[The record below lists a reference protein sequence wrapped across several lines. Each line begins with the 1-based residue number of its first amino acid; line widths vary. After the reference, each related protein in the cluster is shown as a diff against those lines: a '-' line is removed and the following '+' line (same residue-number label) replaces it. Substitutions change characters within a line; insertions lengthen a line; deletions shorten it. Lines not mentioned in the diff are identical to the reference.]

1 MTCVLWFAA
10 PRASLVLVTVHVLS
24 QALFTVGAHAREIR
38 CSPAFAPTGR
48 WLAALAP
55 LAAIVLLPLARML
68 DDGPDPGLDVYIRFL
83 VAYGL
88 VFPLYVLVFIGPA
101 RPVPVGR
108 SALFACGVAAI
119 LLMPAYE
126 AGFIHGIGW
135 PKAIPM
141 LLVAIW
147 LVTRRRTGGSTSNPP
162 VARIDSH

>member
-1 MTCVLWFAA
+1 MKQIFLG
-10 PRASLVLVTVHVLS
+10 LS
-24 QALFTVGAHAREIR
+24 QHRKQAKIQGTAVTQLFTCGHISQRAPATRPVCRTDALPAHTRIR
-38 CSPAFAPTGR
+38 A
-48 WLAALAP
+48 
-55 LAAIVLLPLARML
+55 LARML

-135 PKAIPM
+135 PMAIPT
-141 LLVAIW
+141 LFVAIW
-147 LVTRRRTGGSTSNPP
+147 LVTRRRTGGSTSNPRA
-162 VARIDSH
+162 VRIDPN